1 MMLKLV
7 LTDHWFEEIRLGRK
21 RHEYRKATPYWR
33 KRLLLFML
41 QAMEAQRATTDSE
54 WYPPMVVFQKAYRK
68 NAPVMIFLI
77 RSINR
82 LPTGINTDL
91 NVPDEVYDIELGPQ
105 DPHTIFISRNGKRTD
120 YSNRVVRAYDPSE
133 KRSKDGS
140 F

>member
-7 LTDHWFEEIRLGRK
+7 LTDHWFEEIRSGRK
-21 RHEYRKATPYWR
+21 THEYRKATPYWQ
-33 KRLLLFML
+33 KRLLPLML
-41 QAMEAQRATTDSE
+41 QAMEAEKATSDRE

-105 DPHTIFISRNGKRTD
+105 DPHTIFISRDGKRTD
-120 YSNRVVRAYDPSE
+120 YSNRVVRAYDPSKE
-133 KRSKDGS
+133 IRDSK
-140 F
+140 